1 MYFSF
6 ITFFSVFRHNP
17 GPTVCFSHFARCSV
31 FLAIFQV
38 LPCEFLIFIL
48 FHFPAIFQVLQCVFL
63 ILHIFLC
70 FSPHSRSYSVC
81 SSFSTFFSFF
91 TIIEDLQCVFF
102 NVHVFQFF
110 CHIPPTV
117 FESHFKRFFFC
128 LFCFLAII
136 DVLQC
141 VNLIFHVFECSCHI
155 PDQTVFVSHYPL
167 FLSFLATGPTV
178 WISHLLRF
186 SLFLAIF
193 QELSVCFSFCTFFSV
208 SRHISHSNV
217 CVSHFP
223 LFSVFL
229 PYSMF
234 YILQFSFSK
243 VLSFSCHI
251 LGPTVCVC
259 VSFSTLFR
267 VSHHIPAPIVWVS
280 HFFRFPC
287 FSLYS
292 RSYNVHFLFF
302 TLFQVFSPYFTS

>member
-117 FESHFKRFFFC
+117 FESHFKRFFF
-128 LFCFLAII
+128 LF
-136 DVLQC
+136 VLFSRHNRC
-141 VNLIFHVFECSCHI
+141 
-155 PDQTVFVSHYPL
+155 
-167 FLSFLATGPTV
+167 PTV
-178 WISHLLRF
+178 
-186 SLFLAIF
+186 
-193 QELSVCFSFCTFFSV
+193 CK
-208 SRHISHSNV
+208 
-217 CVSHFP
+217 SHFP
-223 LFSVFL
+223 CFWVFL
-229 PYSMF
+229 PYSRSNSVCVSLSTF
-234 YILQFSFSK
+234 FEFSRHRSYSVNFS
-243 VLSFSCHI
+243 SFTFFTVSCHI
-251 LGPTVCVC
+251 PGT
-259 VSFSTLFR
+259 
-267 VSHHIPAPIVWVS
+267 
-280 HFFRFPC
+280 
-287 FSLYS
+287 
-292 RSYNVHFLFF
+292 
-302 TLFQVFSPYFTS
+302 